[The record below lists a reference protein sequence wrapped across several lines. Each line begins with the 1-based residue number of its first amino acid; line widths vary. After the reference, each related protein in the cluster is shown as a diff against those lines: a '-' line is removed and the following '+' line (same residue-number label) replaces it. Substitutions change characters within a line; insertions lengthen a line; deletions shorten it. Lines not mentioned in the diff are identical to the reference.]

1 MLQQF
6 SFWVCMEK
14 NWNQDLK
21 GMFAYPCALPLIH
34 KTWDGNNLG
43 VLQQMDGWRRCDVYT
58 QWDVIQPWKKKEI
71 LAHVTTGMDPENMM
85 LSEISPSQKDR
96 YCMIPLRE
104 GVQEG
109 QTYSLLPSFFPSF
122 FLFFLQEVGFSLSF
136 FSFPS
141 FFLFF
146 LSKVN
151 TSWPSVVFL
160 RLEK

>member
-1 MLQQF
+1 MIQQF

-43 VLQQMDGWRRCDVYT
+43 VLQQMDRWRRCDVYR

-71 LAHVTTGMDPENMM
+71 LAHVMTGMDPENMM

-104 GVQEG
+104 GVQES

-122 FLFFLQEVGFSLSF
+122 FLLIVISALQ
-136 FSFPS
+136 
-141 FFLFF
+141 LFF
-146 LSKVN
+146 LLYSLV
-151 TSWPSVVFL
+151 TQLHIHVHILFSHIIMPHH
-160 RLEK
+160 R